1 MEKKV
6 YISPSVVTVQLNV
19 RDGIFM
25 TASDGSNNILRN
37 GGDTTGDI
45 VSDTKEEGDFDLWDE

>member
-37 GGDTTGDI
+37 GGETTE
-45 VSDTKEEGDFDLWDE
+45 T

>member
-37 GGDTTGDI
+37 GGETTGDI
-45 VSDTKEEGDFDLWDE
+45 VSDTKYEDDYDLWEE